1 MFYPD
6 WLFLILL
13 SQWGIPCVIGVM
25 VIPCMIIVMF
35 YSLYHYRD
43 GILHVIIMM
52 ADSLYHHGGAF
63 FVLLS

>member
-1 MFYPD
+1 M
-6 WLFLILL
+6 
-13 SQWGIPCVIGVM
+13 G
-25 VIPCMIIVMF
+25 IPCMIIAML